1 MAKEFQYLVE
11 NTIVESNQEFK
22 EWLNDWG
29 DIGWEL
35 INVHII
41 REEWTG
47 APGKPKGT
55 REVYYNCI
63 FKREKIVK

>member
-1 MAKEFQYLVE
+1 MAKEFRYLVQ
-11 NTIVESNQEFK
+11 NTIVESNKEFE

-47 APGKPKGT
+47 TGYAKGT
-55 REVYYNCI
+55 REV
-63 FKREKIVK
+63 FKS